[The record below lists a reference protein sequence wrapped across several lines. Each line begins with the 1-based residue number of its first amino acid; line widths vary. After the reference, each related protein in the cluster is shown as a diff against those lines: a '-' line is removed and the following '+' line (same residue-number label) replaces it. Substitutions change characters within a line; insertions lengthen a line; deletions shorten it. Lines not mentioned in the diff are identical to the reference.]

1 MNVDTETEMN
11 ERRLHGP
18 STTTQWMI
26 DERARCIILLKF
38 LHDTASIIFRDLYIR
53 FFYICSRVHNHAE
66 FQFGSIKNPFS
77 SQRTRNENCRW
88 TWTER
93 SLDRQEKCFRI
104 VMKSVPGIFSRFSF
118 DFSLTSLAFDFCERS
133 KPARR
138 SSFHLTLKIQF

>member
-53 FFYICSRVHNHAE
+53 FFYICSRIHNHAE
-66 FQFGSIKNPFS
+66 FGKLRTNELGMKIVDGLGPNGPWTVKKNAL
-77 SQRTRNENCRW
+77 E
-88 TWTER
+88 
-93 SLDRQEKCFRI
+93 L
-104 VMKSVPGIFSRFSF
+104 
-118 DFSLTSLAFDFCERS
+118 L
-133 KPARR
+133 
-138 SSFHLTLKIQF
+138 